1 MKTISM
7 MGLAVVFALGLV
19 GTVAAEEMTLNGTI
33 MCAKCALKKADADKC
48 QDVLVV
54 TSGDQKTEY
63 YLTKNEAATA
73 AGHQCKTEM
82 KATVTGE
89 VTEKDGKKWIT
100 ATKIEKAD

>member
-7 MGLAVVFALGLV
+7 LGLAAMLVLGLV
-19 GTVAAEEMTLNGTI
+19 STVAAEEVTLNGTI
-33 MCAKCALKKADADKC
+33 MCAKCALKKADATKC

-54 TSGDQKTEY
+54 TDGDETTEY
-63 YLTKNEAATA
+63 YVTKNEAAEA

-89 VTEKDGKKWIT
+89 VSEQDGKKWI
-100 ATKIEKAD
+100 AASKIQKAD